1 MIYGRTES
9 SRRTGERQ
17 SDILTYETGPSSQ
30 LEVSTRRSGVNLLG
44 SVVFATVV
52 EQERLVTRLPILA
65 RLLVGAISTSA
76 YAAVFALLGT
86 NLWSSFG
93 LLGALTWL
101 GLVVDVLVLWIRY
114 KRKRMRRATKLVV
127 GGPH

>member
-65 RLLVGAISTSA
+65 QLLVGAISTSA
-76 YAAVFALLGT
+76 
-86 NLWSSFG
+86 
-93 LLGALTWL
+93 
-101 GLVVDVLVLWIRY
+101 
-114 KRKRMRRATKLVV
+114 
-127 GGPH
+127 